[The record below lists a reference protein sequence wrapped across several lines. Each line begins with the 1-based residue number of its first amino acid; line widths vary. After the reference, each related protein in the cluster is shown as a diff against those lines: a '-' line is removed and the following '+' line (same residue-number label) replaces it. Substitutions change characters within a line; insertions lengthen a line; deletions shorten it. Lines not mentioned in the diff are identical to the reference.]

1 MQYPNIAISAK
12 IDGMKPPEIRARLKQ
27 TGRTQ
32 IALARS
38 IGKSKDSVSRLL
50 KGERGLDVE
59 EAQQIRAFFGD
70 VDQNAGQNAEQV
82 PVFGLPM
89 PGGDDRFSLQADQ
102 IMDRIELPGGMTRGE
117 TIAVRL
123 PGDDMAPRLFSGE
136 IVIVAKGVPPAR
148 NGDCLVELKD
158 GSGLI
163 KQYVGQREGQVF
175 LRQFNPDEEV
185 RIPAIQVRALHSVAY
200 RR

>member
-1 MQYPNIAISAK
+1 
-12 IDGMKPPEIRARLKQ
+12 MKPPEIRARLQQAGQ
-27 TGRTQ
+27 TQ
-32 IALARS
+32 LALARA

-50 KGERGLDVE
+50 KGQRNLDFD

-70 VDQNAGQNAEQV
+70 VDQGAGSATQQV
-82 PVFGLPM
+82 PVFGVPT
-89 PGGDDRFSLQADQ
+89 PGGPDRFSLSADQ
-102 IMDRIELPGGMTRGE
+102 AMERIELPNGLTRGE

-123 PGDDMAPRLFSGE
+123 PSDDMAPRLFSGE
-136 IVIVAKGVPPAR
+136 IVIVARGIPPAR

-163 KQYVGQREGQVF
+163 KQFVGQKEGLVF
-175 LRQFNPDEEV
+175 LRHFNPDEEI
-185 RIPAIQVRALHSVAY
+185 RIPALQVRALHAVAY

>member
-1 MQYPNIAISAK
+1 MMA
-12 IDGMKPPEIRARLKQ
+12 GMKPPEIRVRLQQ
-27 TGRTQ
+27 TGQTQ
-32 IALARS
+32 VALARA

-50 KGERGLDVE
+50 KGQRNLDFD

-70 VDQNAGQNAEQV
+70 VDQGAGSATQQV
-82 PVFGLPM
+82 PVFGVPT
-89 PGGDDRFSLQADQ
+89 PGGPDRFSLSADQ
-102 IMDRIELPGGMTRGE
+102 VMERIELPYGLTRGE

-136 IVIVAKGVPPAR
+136 IIIIAKGIPPAR
-148 NGDCLVELKD
+148 HGDCLVELKD

-163 KQYVGQREGQVF
+163 KQYVGQKEGQII
-175 LRQFNPDEEV
+175 LRHFNPEEEI
-185 RIPAIQVRALHSVAY
+185 RIPAIQVRALHTVAY